1 MDCRDVRRFLHA
13 YLDGEFDEQER
24 ICMAAHLES
33 CDSCQRLARF
43 EQIYRQKVHQ
53 HYQPERAPAWL
64 EQRVRRAL
72 RQVEPSAR
80 KIRFGWLKW
89 LVPATVATALLVAGV
104 VAYFAPRSSVQ
115 SVLAAESIEWHR
127 RNLPMDV
134 SGPSLE
140 TVRRFFSD
148 KVPFAVRPPVFDRV
162 RARLVGGR
170 LSNLKEHRAAYLIYQ
185 VGGQRVSVFIFDPAA
200 LIPGRS
206 RGWRQTQEGIHWHN
220 LKGYNVATYV
230 SRGTGYAVASEMDP
244 RRMIRL
250 ISHSR

>member
-1 MDCRDVRRFLHA
+1 MDCRDVSRFLHA

-24 ICMAAHLES
+24 ICMAAHLET
-33 CDSCQRLARF
+33 CDSCQRLTRF

-53 HYQPERAPAWL
+53 HYRPERAPAWL

-72 RQVEPSAR
+72 RQVAPTEQKKR
-80 KIRFGWLKW
+80 LGWLKW
-89 LVPATVATALLVAGV
+89 MVPATMATALLVAGV
-104 VAYFAPRSSVQ
+104 MSFLAPRSSAQ
-115 SVLAAESIEWHR
+115 SILAAESIEWHR
-127 RNLPMDV
+127 RDLPMDV

-148 KVPFAVRPPVFDRV
+148 KVPFAVRPPIVDREK
-162 RARLVGGR
+162 ARLVGGR

-185 VGGQRVSVFIFDPAA
+185 VGGQRVSVFIFDPDA
-200 LIPGRS
+200 LVPGTS
-206 RGWRQTQEGIHWHN
+206 RGWRQSQEDIQWHN

-230 SRGTGYAVASEMDP
+230 SRGTGYAVASEMEP
-244 RRMIRL
+244 RRMIHL